1 MILSTGRQRKGPTL
15 WEEELTRTLLPP
27 LAWWRAGRG
36 QWRRAVAAAWPA
48 EALLV
53 PGGQEQHVEQSGL
66 ALPVAGSVQTGP
78 SFTVIRS
85 DSVCF
90 ELRSGLGT
98 RRLKGL

>member
-1 MILSTGRQRKGPTL
+1 M
-15 WEEELTRTLLPP
+15 
-27 LAWWRAGRG
+27 
-36 QWRRAVAAAWPA
+36 
-48 EALLV
+48 

-66 ALPVAGSVQTGP
+66 ALPVAGSIQTGP

-85 DSVCF
+85 ESVCF